1 MQNLLGGDTFT
12 MILITSQVIIIV
24 ISAYLALLMT
34 SNKRIIQEQRL
45 KIEAIQKSEQRYK
58 ALFENSLAGM
68 MKFNY
73 TSWLVLDA
81 NQTIIEMFNCK
92 SKYELQQVF
101 AEFPFEKFYNIESSL
116 LHDGFVDSCEI
127 EFKLKS
133 GIKRRFL
140 FSARREGDSELAHAV
155 IVFDSAFKS
164 LG

>member
-1 MQNLLGGDTFT
+1 MQDILNNTVLL
-12 MILITSQVIIIV
+12 IIITTTIIAIFTV
-24 ISAYLALLMT
+24 AYLSVLVT
-34 SNKRIIQEQRL
+34 SNKKIIEEQRS
-45 KIEAIQKSEQRYK
+45 KIIEIQRSEQRYK

-81 NQTIIEMFNCK
+81 NQTLIEMFNCK
-92 SKYELQQVF
+92 SKYDLQQVF
-101 AEFPFEKFYNIESSL
+101 AEFPFERFYNIESSL
-116 LHDGFVDSCEI
+116 MHDGFVDSCEI

-140 FSARREGDSELAHAV
+140 FSAHREGDSELAHAV
-155 IVFDSAFKS
+155 IVFVSAFKS